1 MIFTSHGTFDPQFL
15 VKSPQITE
23 NIRLLSSGKGVLY
36 GSQVGF
42 HQNVYLQKY
51 SSSSRQL
58 YLKRVK
64 HIGQEIEISLL
75 ISEDAT
81 DHELADLVSEMEVM
95 KTIGK
100 HKNIINLIGACTQGG

>member
-1 MIFTSHGTFDPQFL
+1 MVDFIGHMAWF
-15 VKSPQITE
+15 
-23 NIRLLSSGKGVLY
+23 

-42 HQNVYLQKY
+42 RQNVRLVHLQKY
-51 SSSSRQL
+51 SSSRQL

-64 HIGQEIEISLL
+64 HIGQELEISLL

>member
-1 MIFTSHGTFDPQFL
+1 MLID
-15 VKSPQITE
+15 
-23 NIRLLSSGKGVLY
+23 
-36 GSQVGF
+36 GF
-42 HQNVYLQKY
+42 
-51 SSSSRQL
+51 
-58 YLKRVK
+58 
-64 HIGQEIEISLL
+64 

>member
-1 MIFTSHGTFDPQFL
+1 MIHNFSKIGL
-15 VKSPQITE
+15 KKSPQITE

-42 HQNVYLQKY
+42 YQNVYLQKY